1 MPRRRLSNVTTA
13 SGMNFPEAK
22 VPIERLV
29 VVPRRQYGL
38 WIGTAAALLV
48 LYIVFR
54 ALATN
59 PAFGW
64 PIAGGY
70 LFHPSIL
77 RGLGQ
82 TLVLT
87 VTIMVMSI
95 AIGTVVAIMRLSP
108 SRILNAFAS
117 AYIWFFRGAPALI
130 QLIFWFNLSL
140 VVREFSITLPFVGT
154 IISIKTNDF
163 MTPFVSAVIAL
174 SLHEAGYMAEIIRA
188 GIKSVPSGQTEAAG
202 SLGMSHRMILW
213 RITMPQAMRFI
224 VPPTGNETI
233 NLLKM
238 TSLVTFI
245 AVDDLLYAAQSI
257 YARTFETIPLLIV
270 VAFWYL
276 SVVTVLSIAQ
286 HFIEKY
292 YGRSDARQTAPV
304 NRLLQR
310 AFGWRREVPGT

>member
-1 MPRRRLSNVTTA
+1 MSLPDAR
-13 SGMNFPEAK
+13 

-48 LYIVFR
+48 LFFVLK

-64 PIAGGY
+64 SIAGGY

-82 TLVLT
+82 TLILT
-87 VTIMVMSI
+87 VTIMIMSI
-95 AIGTVVAIMRLSP
+95 LIGGVIAIMRLSP

-140 VVREFSITLPFVGT
+140 VVREISITLPLIGT
-154 IISIKTNDF
+154 IFAVKTNDF

-202 SLGMSHRMILW
+202 SLGMSHGMILR
-213 RITMPQAMRFI
+213 RITLPQAMRFI

-245 AVDDLLYAAQSI
+245 AVDDLLYAAQAI

-276 SVVTVLSIAQ
+276 SVVTILSIAQ
-286 HFIEKY
+286 HFIEKH
-292 YGRSDARQTAPV
+292 YGRSDLHQSPPAKRFFM
-304 NRLLQR
+304 R
-310 AFGWRREVPGT
+310 AFAWRREVPGT

>member
-1 MPRRRLSNVTTA
+1 MSTA
-13 SGMNFPEAK
+13 DSP
-22 VPIERLV
+22 VPVDRLV
-29 VVPRRQYGL
+29 VVPQRHYGL
-38 WIGTAAALLV
+38 WIGTALALLLLFLV
-48 LYIVFR
+48 IR
-54 ALATN
+54 SLATN

-70 LFHPSIL
+70 LFHPSIM

-87 VTIMVMSI
+87 VTIMALSI
-95 AIGTVVAIMRLSP
+95 VIGAVIAVMRLSP
-108 SRILNAFAS
+108 SRILNAFA
-117 AYIWFFRGAPALI
+117 AVYVWFFRGAPALI

-140 VVREFSITLPFVGT
+140 VVREFSLTLPFVGT
-154 IISIKTNDF
+154 IFTVKTNDV

-188 GIKSVPSGQTEAAG
+188 GIKSVPAGQTEAAG
-202 SLGMSHRMILW
+202 SLGMTHRQILR
-213 RITMPQAMRFI
+213 RITLPQAMRFI

-233 NLLKM
+233 NLLKT

-245 AVDDLLYAAQSI
+245 AVNDLLYAAQSI

-276 SVVTVLSIAQ
+276 FVVTVLSIGQ
-286 HFIEKY
+286 HFVEQY
-292 YGRSDARQTAPV
+292 YGRSEQQQGGGMGRIL
-304 NRLLQR
+304 RR
-310 AFGWRREVPGT
+310 AMRIGRSDSA